1 MALFNAWRRR
11 VWGVAAV
18 WVGAELP
25 NKRLA
30 SCSCNACWLN
40 CTRSAGGACC
50 SADCTLGKAR
60 AEEIDDDP
68 VLDSNWDK
76 STIPGLTEVT
86 ALIKVHIGRNPELFK
101 LFCGDARAQ
110 RAQSNRHLPGTI
122 ECSHMK
128 LLPLGALCACLCL
141 VPMLVT
147 RKAVAQKAAP
157 QPPKAAQGASE
168 SDDPTRI
175 ILDVTRVNILFTVTD
190 KKGRFITDLTKGDF
204 DIVENKKPQT
214 IQQFTAES
222 DLPLRLAVLVDTSNS
237 IREQFRFEQQAAIR
251 FIQSVLRPRADK
263 VMLVSF
269 DSAAEMVS
277 DLTDDLKK
285 LEDGVQ
291 SMRPGGGT
299 AFYDAIYFAAKEKL
313 MMDQPRDK
321 FRRAMIVISDG
332 MDTESRM
339 SRDQALEMAQK
350 ADVVIYAIS
359 TNIKRDD
366 SDGDKVLRYL
376 TEETGG
382 QAFFPFKIEDL
393 DQSFEN
399 IANELRH
406 QYNIFYRPEPLK
418 TDGLYHP
425 VTVTTTARK
434 HLVVRARKGYYA
446 PKL

>member
-1 MALFNAWRRR
+1 M
-11 VWGVAAV
+11 
-18 WVGAELP
+18 
-25 NKRLA
+25 
-30 SCSCNACWLN
+30 
-40 CTRSAGGACC
+40 
-50 SADCTLGKAR
+50 
-60 AEEIDDDP
+60 
-68 VLDSNWDK
+68 
-76 STIPGLTEVT
+76 
-86 ALIKVHIGRNPELFK
+86 K
-101 LFCGDARAQ
+101 LFCI
-110 RAQSNRHLPGTI
+110 GT
-122 ECSHMK
+122 
-128 LLPLGALCACLCL
+128 LCASAALAPLCL
-141 VPMLVT
+141 APMLL
-147 RKAVAQKAAP
+147 AQKAAP
-157 QPPKAAQGASE
+157 PASKGAAAAQVAGE

-190 KKGRFITDLTKGDF
+190 KKGRFVTDLSKADF
-204 DIVENKKPQT
+204 DVIENKKPQT

-251 FIQSVLRPRADK
+251 FIQSVVRPRQDAL
-263 VMLVSF
+263 MLVSF

-277 DLTDDLKK
+277 DLTDNLKK
-285 LEDGVQ
+285 LEEGVK

-299 AFYDAIYFAAKEKL
+299 ALYDAIYFAAKEKL

-332 MDTESRM
+332 EDTESRM

-359 TNIKRDD
+359 TNITREDK
-366 SDGDKVLRYL
+366 DGDKILRYL

-418 TDGLYHP
+418 ADGLYHP
-425 VTVTTTARK
+425 VTVKTKGRK
-434 HLVVRARKGYYA
+434 DLIVRARKGYYA

>member
-1 MALFNAWRRR
+1 M
-11 VWGVAAV
+11 
-18 WVGAELP
+18 
-25 NKRLA
+25 
-30 SCSCNACWLN
+30 
-40 CTRSAGGACC
+40 
-50 SADCTLGKAR
+50 
-60 AEEIDDDP
+60 
-68 VLDSNWDK
+68 
-76 STIPGLTEVT
+76 
-86 ALIKVHIGRNPELFK
+86 K
-101 LFCGDARAQ
+101 LFCAGAVFAFLCPVAALLAQ
-110 RAQSNRHLPGTI
+110 NAALPQ
-122 ECSHMK
+122 
-128 LLPLGALCACLCL
+128 
-141 VPMLVT
+141 
-147 RKAVAQKAAP
+147 QKAP
-157 QPPKAAQGASE
+157 AAGQTAGE

-190 KKGRFITDLTKGDF
+190 KKGRFVTDLSKTDF
-204 DIVENKKPQT
+204 DVIENKKSQT

-251 FIQSVLRPRADK
+251 FIQSVVRPREDRL
-263 VMLVSF
+263 MLVSF

-277 DLTDDLKK
+277 DLTGDIRK
-285 LEDGVQ
+285 LEEGVK

-332 MDTESRM
+332 QDTESRM

-425 VTVTTTARK
+425 VTVKAKGRK
-434 HLVVRARKGYYA
+434 DLVVRARKGYYA